1 MLSWTLGI
9 RKRINERQAPKRLEF
24 ISGRHHVLRE
34 IYRKFGRVFSVKRI
48 SLYLKSRARPVEK
61 HTSIIYSQHNSGRP
75 PNYRI
80 YTTEIN
86 FKAQNQI
93 MRIHN
98 NLPSLKCTSI
108 N

>member
-24 ISGRHHVLRE
+24 ISGRYHVLRE
-34 IYRKFGRVFSVKRI
+34 IYRNFDRISSVKRI

-61 HTSIIYSQHNSGRP
+61 HTSIIHSQHDSGRL

-80 YTTEIN
+80 RTTEIN
-86 FKAQNQI
+86 LQGTNSTK
-93 MRIHN
+93 RIHN
-98 NLPSLKCTSI
+98 N
-108 N
+108 

>member
-34 IYRKFGRVFSVKRI
+34 IYQKFGRVSSVKWI
-48 SLYLKSRARPVEK
+48 SLYLKSRGRPIEK
-61 HTSIIYSQHNSGRP
+61 HTSIIHSQHNLGRP

-86 FKAQNQI
+86 SKV
-93 MRIHN
+93 
-98 NLPSLKCTSI
+98 KI

>member
-34 IYRKFGRVFSVKRI
+34 IYRKFGRVSSVKRI
-48 SLYLKSRARPVEK
+48 SLYLKSKARPVEK
-61 HTSIIYSQHNSGRP
+61 HTSKIYSQHNSGRP

-80 YTTEIN
+80 CTTEISS
-86 FKAQNQI
+86 KVQI
-93 MRIHN
+93 QTIRTHIK
-98 NLPSLKCTSI
+98 LPSLKHTSI